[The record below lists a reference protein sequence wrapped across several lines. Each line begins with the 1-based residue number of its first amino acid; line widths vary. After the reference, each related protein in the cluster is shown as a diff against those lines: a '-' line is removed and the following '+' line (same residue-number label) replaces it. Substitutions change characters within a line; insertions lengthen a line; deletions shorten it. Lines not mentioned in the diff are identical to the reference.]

1 MKTLFSSFL
10 FALVVVSGIS
20 QAIDKAKLDSYF
32 NALEAS
38 NKFMGSVALSQNGK
52 VIYTKVIGYSDVESN
67 KKANTESRYKI
78 GSISKT
84 FTSVLVFKSIE
95 QNKLSLSQT
104 IDKFFPEIKNAKQIT
119 VSHLLHHRSG
129 IHSFTD
135 DANYLSYAEKPMS
148 EKELLDIIIKGGSDF
163 KPDSKADYSNS
174 NYVLL
179 TFILERIHKKTYA
192 ELLGEYIINPLDL
205 KRTSIGQKINL
216 NNNDCNSYAFEGA
229 WIKGIETDPSVPL
242 GAGAIVSTPTDLTT
256 FSNALFHGKLI
267 NAKSLEL
274 MKEMQDGYGAG
285 LFESPF
291 YDKKSYGHTGG
302 IDGFS
307 SDFGYLADGDVSM
320 AIISNGNNY
329 SINEISIVLLSA
341 VYGMDYSIP
350 SFTSIEVSDE
360 VLKQYVGV
368 YSSSSFPLKITVS
381 INQNTLY
388 TQATGQSAFPVEATA
403 KDEFQFHQAGIV
415 LQFDTTKH
423 TMLLKQGGGEF
434 LLTRE

>member
-1 MKTLFSSFL
+1 MRNFFSLITLCF
-10 FALVVVSGIS
+10 IS
-20 QAIDKAKLDSYF
+20 ITTFGQTIDKAKLDSYF
-32 NALEAS
+32 DTLESA

-52 VIYTKVIGYSDVESN
+52 VIYTKAIGYSDVESN
-67 KKANTESRYKI
+67 KKANTESCYKI

-84 FTSVLVFKSIE
+84 FTAVLVFKSIE

-104 IDKFFPEIKNAKQIT
+104 IDKFFPQIKNANKIT

-129 IHSFTD
+129 IHNFTN
-135 DANYLSYAEKPMS
+135 DANYSSYAENPIS
-148 EKELLDIIIKGGSDF
+148 EKDLLDIIIKAGSDF

-179 TFILERIHKKTYA
+179 SFILERIHKKTYA
-192 ELLGEYIINPLDL
+192 ELLGEYIIKPLDL

-216 NNNDCNSYAFEGA
+216 NNNDCNSYVFEGA

-242 GAGAIVSTPTDLTT
+242 GAGAIVSTPTDLIA

-274 MKEMQDGYGAG
+274 MKEAQDGYGAG

-307 SDFGYLADGDVSM
+307 SNFSYIADGDVSM

-329 SINEISIVLLSA
+329 SINKISIALLSA

-350 SFTSIEVSDE
+350 SFTVIEVSDE
-360 VLKQYVGV
+360 ILKQYVGV
-368 YSSSSFPLKITVS
+368 YSSSNFPLKVTVS
-381 INQNTLY
+381 IENNVLKA
-388 TQATGQSAFPVEATA
+388 QATGQSSFPLEASA
-403 KDEFQFHQAGIV
+403 KDEFKFNLAGIV

-423 TMLLKQGGGEF
+423 TMLLKQGGDEF